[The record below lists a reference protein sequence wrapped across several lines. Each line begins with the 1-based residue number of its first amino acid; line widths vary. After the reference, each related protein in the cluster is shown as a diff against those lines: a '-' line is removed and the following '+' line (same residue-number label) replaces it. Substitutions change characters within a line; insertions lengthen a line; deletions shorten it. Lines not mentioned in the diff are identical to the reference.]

1 MDKAG
6 CPSGL
11 LTAGGSA
18 PEEQQSKNDVELPA
32 PGTGSVRSSSLGRM
46 AHGHG
51 HSDAGDDGCRNRHL
65 FHSRDRQLG
74 LNARTPLLLM
84 DGGLML
90 WKRMELSHLGRMKR
104 YHPPLPPERWKTS
117 TRVWMIREIKY
128 IRPAAFRVWLCVD
141 PGNMNKPWG
150 RSEVTWLPRRTG
162 GLEFLSKT
170 FIRGRCGEY
179 RAFERRRAA
188 LTGIVKYNWWIA
200 TLSIG

>member
-1 MDKAG
+1 MHQLDVTLSRLRPTEGCRRGKCRPPPDAALTNLFNEKLIFTPSLSSIFLFIFLVDKAG

-18 PEEQQSKNDVELPA
+18 PEEQQSKSDVELPA

-46 AHGHG
+46 THGHG

-104 YHPPLPPERWKTS
+104 YPPPPFPPERWKTS
-117 TRVWMIREIKY
+117 TRV
-128 IRPAAFRVWLCVD
+128 
-141 PGNMNKPWG
+141 
-150 RSEVTWLPRRTG
+150 
-162 GLEFLSKT
+162 
-170 FIRGRCGEY
+170 
-179 RAFERRRAA
+179 
-188 LTGIVKYNWWIA
+188 
-200 TLSIG
+200 